1 MGDEIEILNTT
12 VLELKKELEFREE
25 KDKDFEVLQK
35 IAEDE
40 ADTISDLEKENVK
53 VVKALNEMEAI
64 MRKDK
69 EKIKIIEDTLDEE
82 RNSMLEKLR
91 QTVCE
96 VDAQKTKYEEM
107 QDVLSAAREDIIK
120 LEQENAKLKEQV
132 TSDFI
137 GITTDIHIMDESTN
151 DDDEDTE
158 DSDTNTI
165 VDD

>member
-1 MGDEIEILNTT
+1 
-12 VLELKKELEFREE
+12 
-25 KDKDFEVLQK
+25 
-35 IAEDE
+35 
-40 ADTISDLEKENVK
+40 
-53 VVKALNEMEAI
+53 

-69 EKIKIIEDTLDEE
+69 EKIKMMEDTLDEE

-132 TSDFI
+132 STEQ
-137 GITTDIHIMDESTN
+137 GIFAYFLIIR
-151 DDDEDTE
+151 
-158 DSDTNTI
+158 I
-165 VDD
+165 Y

>member
-1 MGDEIEILNTT
+1 
-12 VLELKKELEFREE
+12 
-25 KDKDFEVLQK
+25 
-35 IAEDE
+35 
-40 ADTISDLEKENVK
+40 
-53 VVKALNEMEAI
+53 MEAI

-69 EKIKIIEDTLDEE
+69 EKIKMMEDTLDEE

-132 TSDFI
+132 SREQRILYFI
-137 GITTDIHIMDESTN
+137 KIAFIFSY
-151 DDDEDTE
+151 
-158 DSDTNTI
+158 
-165 VDD
+165 